1 MSNELNWPLP
11 VVILA
16 GGYGTRIRHLLPDL
30 PKPLAPVDGRPFVEW
45 VIRFFAAHGCTEFV
59 LSTGYLAHLV
69 EAHFMQNPIAG
80 LIITCVPET
89 SPQGTAGGVV
99 QAVKSLPVRSAWLV
113 VNGDSLVLADP
124 RPLIDCLRMPETNAA
139 LLGLAMDDASRFGT
153 LEVGANGR
161 LTAFREKQSGA
172 GLINA
177 GVYAFSG
184 VTLAEL
190 PEQRPL
196 SLESEVF
203 PPLAQA
209 KRVQVARVDAPFLDI
224 GTPETLYQAELFIR
238 QNKARFL
245 G

>member
-1 MSNELNWPLP
+1 MSNELKWPLP

-30 PKPLAPVDGRPFVEW
+30 PKPLAPVEGRPFVEW
-45 VIRFFAAHGCTEFV
+45 VIRFFAAQGCTDFV

-69 EAHFMQNPIAG
+69 DAHFTQNPIAG
-80 LIITCVPET
+80 LSITSVPET

-124 RPLIDCLRMPETNAA
+124 RPLLDCLRKPETNGA

-153 LEVGANGR
+153 LEVDADNR
-161 LTAFREKQSGA
+161 LAAFREKQAGS

-177 GVYAFSG
+177 GVYAFTAG
-184 VTLAEL
+184 TLAGL
-190 PEQRPL
+190 PDQRPL
-196 SLESEVF
+196 SLESDVF
-203 PPLAQA
+203 PSLAQA
-209 KRVQVARVDAPFLDI
+209 KQVRVSRVDAPFLDI
-224 GTPETLYQAELFIR
+224 GTPETLYQAGLFIS

-245 G
+245 